1 MMGAIMT
8 NDVVYHIDAFDE
20 YGNLPIT
27 MSRDYA
33 IELATYYA
41 NKENRP
47 VMISMSVHGTA
58 RSFAELTIYPDC
70 SERLDDGC

>member
-1 MMGAIMT
+1 MKGAIMT
-8 NDVVYHIDAFDE
+8 NDIVYHIDAFDE
-20 YGNLPIT
+20 YGNCPIT

-47 VMISMSVHGTA
+47 VMISMSVHGSA
-58 RSFAELTIYPDC
+58 RSFAELTIYPDNA
-70 SERLDDGC
+70 ERFDDGC

>member
-1 MMGAIMT
+1 MT

-20 YGNLPIT
+20 YGNLPFT

-58 RSFAELTIYPDC
+58 RSFAELTIYPDNT
-70 SERLDDGC
+70 ERLEDEII

>member
-1 MMGAIMT
+1 MT
-8 NDVVYHIDAFDE
+8 NDNVYHIDAFDE
-20 YGNLPIT
+20 YGNLPIN

-47 VMISMSVHGTA
+47 VTISMSVHGTA
-58 RSFAELTIYPDC
+58 RSFAELTIYPYNA
-70 SERLDDGC
+70 ERFDDEII

>member
-1 MMGAIMT
+1 MG

-20 YGNLPIT
+20 FGNLPIT

-33 IELATYYA
+33 IELARYYA

-47 VMISMSVHGTA
+47 VMISMTVHGTA
-58 RSFAELTIYPDC
+58 RSFAELTIYPERFDDDC
-70 SERLDDGC
+70 